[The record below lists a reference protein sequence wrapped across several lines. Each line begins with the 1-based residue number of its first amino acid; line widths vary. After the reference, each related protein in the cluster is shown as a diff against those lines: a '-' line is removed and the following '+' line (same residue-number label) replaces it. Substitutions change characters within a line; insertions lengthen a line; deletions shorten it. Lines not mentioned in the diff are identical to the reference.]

1 MAETEKPLL
10 FKRSHFTTRLPV
22 DCIFSPSHFWAR
34 EREDGAWR
42 VGFTKFAT
50 RMLGDMVDHDFETK
64 PDVAME
70 PGQILGWVEGF
81 KAISDVYGFCTGEFI
96 GVNPALQKNIA
107 LIDKKPYGDGWL
119 YEMTGTLD
127 DKCVDVHGYAAILN
141 QTIDKM
147 LEQQQVE
154 KGTDIE

>member
-1 MAETEKPLL
+1 MASENKTLL

-22 DCIFSPSHFWAR
+22 DCVYSPSHFWAS
-34 EREDGAWR
+34 ETDGTWR
-42 VGFTKFAT
+42 TGFTKFAT
-50 RMLGDMVDHDFETK
+50 RMLGDMVDHDFEAK
-64 PDVAME
+64 PGAAIT

-81 KAISDVYGFCTGEFI
+81 KAISDVYGFCAGEFVR
-96 GVNPALQKNIA
+96 VNPALAAKIA
-107 LIDKKPYGDGWL
+107 LINKRPYTDGWL
-119 YEMTGTLD
+119 YEARGTLD

-154 KGTDIE
+154 RGGEIE